1 LYCSASCR
9 CFPLDLIP
17 IRSSICTIN
26 LKLTE
31 DEGRKTEGGGV
42 LGLFVWVL
50 APIFRRKKPAL
61 VDFERIAPTFT
72 SGAGPDGEKFPLN
85 GVNLPAGSPGAKIT
99 GLCLQNPFGIGR
111 LQRLLAETRLRKEGE
126 RLSLYN

>member
-1 LYCSASCR
+1 LGFGLHFSA
-9 CFPLDLIP
+9 
-17 IRSSICTIN
+17 
-26 LKLTE
+26 
-31 DEGRKTEGGGV
+31 
-42 LGLFVWVL
+42 
-50 APIFRRKKPAL
+50 KKSAL

-85 GVNLPAGSPGAKIT
+85 GVNLPAASPGAKIT

-111 LQRLLAETRLRKEGE
+111 LRRLLAETRPHKEEE